1 MDTTKLPDR
10 QKRVWQKA
18 MQHLTEARDIL
29 YCCESPFSHPND
41 QTKVGQMFTQFVM
54 KLKAIR

>member
-1 MDTTKLPDR
+1 MDTVKLPDR
-10 QKRVWQKA
+10 QKRMRQKA
-18 MQHLTEARDIL
+18 MKHLTEARDIL
-29 YCCESPFSHPND
+29 YCCESPFSHPAD